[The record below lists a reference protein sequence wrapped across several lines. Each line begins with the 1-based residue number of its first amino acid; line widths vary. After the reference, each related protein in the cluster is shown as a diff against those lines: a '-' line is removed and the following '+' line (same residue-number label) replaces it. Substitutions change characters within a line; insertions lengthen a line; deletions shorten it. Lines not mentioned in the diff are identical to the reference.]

1 VTETGPSRLRI
12 AIVGCG
18 RVGAVLG
25 AAWHRAGHRVTAVT
39 ARSDTS
45 RLRAEALL
53 PGTPIVDESV
63 VGEDA
68 DLVLV
73 AVPDRMLGEVVD
85 RLASSGAIRAGQF
98 VVHPAGRY
106 GLEVLASATRV
117 GAAPLALH
125 PALPL
130 TGTSMDLERL
140 SGSVFGVT
148 APENLRTVA
157 EALVVEL
164 GAEPVWIPN
173 EARNGY
179 HAALALAAN
188 YTMTLVNESIDL
200 LADAGAEDPAR
211 ILGPLVRASV
221 DTALE
226 RRDAGQT
233 GPITRGD
240 GSTVASHM
248 AWLETRSPL
257 AFQAYRALGNLTVDR
272 LLAAGVIDT
281 AQASDVLRGLEG
293 SADLPIRG
301 EARGEARGET

>member
-1 VTETGPSRLRI
+1 MSEVSPSRLRI

-25 AAWHRAGHRVTAVT
+25 AAWHRAGHRVVAVT
-39 ARSDTS
+39 ARSDMS

-53 PGTPIVDESV
+53 PGVPIVDAAK
-63 VGEDA
+63 VGRDA

-73 AVPDRMLGEVVD
+73 AVPDRVLPSVVEQ
-85 RLASSGAIRAGQF
+85 LTASGSIRAGQF

-106 GLEVLASATRV
+106 GLEVLDSAAAV

-130 TGTSMDLERL
+130 TGTSMDLDRL
-140 SGSVFGVT
+140 AGSVFGVT
-148 APENLRTVA
+148 APQGLRTVA

-164 GAEPVWIPN
+164 GAEPVWIPD

-179 HAALALAAN
+179 HAALTFAAN
-188 YTMTLVNESIDL
+188 YAMTLVNESVDL
-200 LADAGAEDPAR
+200 LAHSGAEGPAR

-221 DTALE
+221 ETALE
-226 RRDAGQT
+226 RGDRGQT

-240 GSTVASHM
+240 GSTVASHLN
-248 AWLETRSPL
+248 WLDARAPLTAASYRS
-257 AFQAYRALGNLTVDR
+257 LGRLTVDR

-281 AQASDVLRGLEG
+281 SQASDVLHALDGTSDSLSTG
-293 SADLPIRG
+293 SA
-301 EARGEARGET
+301 

>member
-1 VTETGPSRLRI
+1 MSETGPSRLRI

-25 AAWHRAGHRVTAVT
+25 AAWHRAGHRITAVT

-53 PGTPIVDESV
+53 PGIPIRDESE
-63 VGEDA
+63 VGVDA
-68 DLVLV
+68 DLVLI
-73 AVPDRMLGEVVD
+73 AVPDSSLAQVVE
-85 RLASSGAIRAGQF
+85 RLTSIGTIRAGQF

-106 GLEVLASATRV
+106 GLDVLEPATRV
-117 GAAPLALH
+117 GAVPLALH

-130 TGTSMDLERL
+130 TGTSMDLDRL
-140 SGSVFGVT
+140 TGSVFGVT
-148 APENLRTVA
+148 APEGLRTVA

-164 GAEPVWIPN
+164 GAEPVWIPE

-179 HAALALAAN
+179 HAALTLAAN
-188 YTMTLVNESIDL
+188 YAMTLVNESVDL
-200 LADAGAEDPAR
+200 LVDAGAEDPAR

-221 DTALE
+221 ETALE
-226 RRDAGQT
+226 RRDKGQT

-240 GSTVASHM
+240 GSTVTSHLE
-248 AWLETRSPL
+248 WLDVRAPL
-257 AFQAYRALGNLTVDR
+257 AARAYRSLGELTVDR

-281 AQASDVLRGLEG
+281 TQASDVLHALERASG
-293 SADLPIRG
+293 KSSGGGA
-301 EARGEARGET
+301 

>member
-1 VTETGPSRLRI
+1 MSEAGPSRLRI

-25 AAWHRAGHRVTAVT
+25 AAWHRAGHRVVAVT

-53 PGTPIVDESV
+53 PGSAIVDESEA
-63 VGEDA
+63 GLDA

-73 AVPDRMLGEVVD
+73 AVPDRVLPEVLE
-85 RLASSGAIRAGQF
+85 RLVSAGAIRAGQF

-106 GLEVLASATRV
+106 GLDVLEPATRV
-117 GAAPLALH
+117 GAVPLALH

-130 TGTSMDLERL
+130 TGTSMDLDRL
-140 SGSVFGVT
+140 AGSVFGVT
-148 APENLRTVA
+148 APEGMRTVA

-164 GAEPVWIPN
+164 GAEPVWIP
-173 EARNGY
+173 EQARGGY
-179 HAALALAAN
+179 HAALAFAAN
-188 YTMTLVNESIDL
+188 YSMTLVNESVDL
-200 LADAGAEDPAR
+200 LTNLGAEAPSR

-221 DTALE
+221 ETALE
-226 RRDAGQT
+226 RGDRGQT

-240 GSTVASHM
+240 GGTVASHLS
-248 AWLETRSPL
+248 WLEGQAPL
-257 AFQAYRALGNLTVDR
+257 AAQSYRALGKLTVDR

-281 AQASDVLRGLEG
+281 TQASDVLHALDGAAEDMLGGR
-293 SADLPIRG
+293 A
-301 EARGEARGET
+301 

>member
-1 VTETGPSRLRI
+1 MSEAGQSRLRI

-25 AAWHRAGHRVTAVT
+25 AAWHRAGHRISAVT
-39 ARSDTS
+39 ARTDTS

-53 PGTPIVDESV
+53 PGVPVVDESM
-63 VGEDA
+63 VGDEA

-73 AVPDRMLGEVVD
+73 AVPDRVLAEVVD
-85 RLASSGAIRAGQF
+85 RLASSGVIRAGQF

-106 GLEVLASATRV
+106 GLDVLEPATRV

-164 GAEPVWIPN
+164 GAEPVWIPDQ
-173 EARNGY
+173 ARNGY

-233 GPITRGD
+233 GPIMRGD

-248 AWLETRSPL
+248 AWLQSRSPL
-257 AFQAYRALGNLTVDR
+257 AFQAYRSLGNLTVDR

-281 AQASDVLRGLEG
+281 TQASDVLRALEVTME
-293 SADLPIRG
+293 PPQRG
-301 EARGEARGET
+301 DA

>member
-1 VTETGPSRLRI
+1 MSDAGPSRLRI

-25 AAWHRAGHRVTAVT
+25 AAWHRAGHRITGVT

-53 PGTPIVDESV
+53 PGTPVRDESDV
-63 VGEDA
+63 SVDA

-73 AVPDRMLGEVVD
+73 AVPDRVLPEVVE
-85 RLASSGAIRAGQF
+85 RLVALGAIRAGQF

-106 GLEVLASATRV
+106 GLEVLDPAARV
-117 GAAPLALH
+117 GAVPLALH

-130 TGTSMDLERL
+130 TGTSMDLDRL
-140 SGSVFGVT
+140 AGSVFGVT
-148 APENLRTVA
+148 APDGMRTVA

-164 GAEPVWIPN
+164 GAEPVWIP
-173 EARNGY
+173 EQARIGY
-179 HAALALAAN
+179 HAALTFAAN
-188 YTMTLVNESIDL
+188 YAMTLVNESVDL
-200 LADAGAEDPAR
+200 LAEAGAEAPAR

-221 DTALE
+221 ETALE
-226 RRDAGQT
+226 RGDKGQT

-240 GSTVASHM
+240 GTTVASHLE
-248 AWLETRSPL
+248 WLRSQAPL
-257 AFQAYRALGNLTVDR
+257 TARAYRSLGKLTVDR

-281 AQASDVLRGLEG
+281 EQASNVVHALDGTV
-293 SADLPIRG
+293 ADGRL
-301 EARGEARGET
+301 

>member
-1 VTETGPSRLRI
+1 MSDAGPSRLRI

-18 RVGAVLG
+18 RAGAVLG
-25 AAWHRAGHRVTAVT
+25 AAWHRAGHRITGVT

-53 PGTPIVDESV
+53 PGTAVREEADVSV
-63 VGEDA
+63 DA

-73 AVPDRMLGEVVD
+73 AVPDQVLPEVVE
-85 RLASSGAIRAGQF
+85 RLVTLGAVRAGQF

-106 GLEVLASATRV
+106 GLEVLDPAARV
-117 GAAPLALH
+117 GAVPLALH

-130 TGTSMDLERL
+130 TGTSMDLDRL
-140 SGSVFGVT
+140 AGSVFGVT
-148 APENLRTVA
+148 APEGMRTVA

-164 GAEPVWIPN
+164 GAEPVWIPE

-179 HAALALAAN
+179 HAALTFAAN
-188 YTMTLVNESIDL
+188 YAMTLVNESVDL
-200 LADAGAEDPAR
+200 LAEAGAEAPAR

-221 DTALE
+221 ETALE
-226 RRDAGQT
+226 RGDKGQT

-240 GSTVASHM
+240 GTTVASHLE
-248 AWLETRSPL
+248 WLSSQAPL
-257 AFQAYRALGNLTVDR
+257 AAQAYRSLGKLTVDR

-281 AQASDVLRGLEG
+281 EQASNVVHALDGTTMDHQDGHRGDR
-293 SADLPIRG
+293 S
-301 EARGEARGET
+301 

>member
-1 VTETGPSRLRI
+1 MNEAGPSRLRI

-25 AAWHRAGHRVTAVT
+25 AAWHRAGHRISGVT

-53 PGTPIVDESV
+53 PGTTILDEADI
-63 VGEDA
+63 GADA

-73 AVPDRMLGEVVD
+73 AVPDRVLADVVE
-85 RLASSGAIRAGQF
+85 RLVSAGAIRAGQF

-106 GLEVLASATRV
+106 GLDVLQPATRV
-117 GAAPLALH
+117 GAVPLALH

-130 TGTSMDLERL
+130 TGTSMDLDRL
-140 SGSVFGVT
+140 AGSVFGVT
-148 APENLRTVA
+148 APEGVRTVA

-164 GAEPVWIPN
+164 GAEPIWIP
-173 EARNGY
+173 ESARNGY
-179 HAALALAAN
+179 HAALTLAAN
-188 YTMTLVNESIDL
+188 YAMTLVNESVDL
-200 LADAGAEDPAR
+200 LADAGAEAPAR

-221 DTALE
+221 ETALE
-226 RRDAGQT
+226 RSDRGQT

-240 GSTVASHM
+240 GSTVSSHL
-248 AWLETRSPL
+248 AWLEGRAPL
-257 AFQAYRALGNLTVDR
+257 AAQAYRSLGKLTVDR

-281 AQASDVLRGLEG
+281 TQASDVLHALERA
-293 SADLPIRG
+293 SD
-301 EARGEARGET
+301 EASGGAV